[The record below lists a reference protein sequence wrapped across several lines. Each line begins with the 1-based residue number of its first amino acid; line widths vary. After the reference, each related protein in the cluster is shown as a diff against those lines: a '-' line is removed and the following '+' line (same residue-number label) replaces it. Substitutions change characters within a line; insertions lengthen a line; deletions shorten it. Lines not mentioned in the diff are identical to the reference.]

1 MPGRF
6 SISKVVLVGK
16 GYVGGYVYAA
26 LVDAGFQVTVLS
38 RSNPKGDHHVKIV
51 DYSSTESIRR
61 AIQDHDA
68 VVCTISHT
76 AWEHQYRLIDAAVE
90 AGTVKHFIPSDFTAL
105 SCNAAVHHLPYYREA
120 AAMQNYLAQKAD
132 GAGMRWNVIQSG
144 PIIGCVLNG
153 SYAYDFRERTA
164 LLVGDRSIREHR
176 VSMSRGVTVGRAI
189 AAILGRGGDLKKN
202 GPVYIGDVV
211 TTQGEI
217 LRLAEEKS
225 GAEWRVRE
233 VDPEAKLKEALSMS
247 EVAAAEG
254 KPTPMFATFLVI
266 HNTIF
271 GAKYRT
277 AWDGRDVEELGI
289 PTLTREEWGRMV
301 ATRVCNEPVDGG
313 LPWNS
318 SSKPR
323 D

>member
-1 MPGRF
+1 M
-6 SISKVVLVGK
+6 
-16 GYVGGYVYAA
+16 
-26 LVDAGFQVTVLS
+26 
-38 RSNPKGDHHVKIV
+38 
-51 DYSSTESIRR
+51 
-61 AIQDHDA
+61 
-68 VVCTISHT
+68 
-76 AWEHQYRLIDAAVE
+76 
-90 AGTVKHFIPSDFTAL
+90 
-105 SCNAAVHHLPYYREA
+105 
-120 AAMQNYLAQKAD
+120 
-132 GAGMRWNVIQSG
+132 
-144 PIIGCVLNG
+144 
-153 SYAYDFRERTA
+153 
-164 LLVGDRSIREHR
+164 
-176 VSMSRGVTVGRAI
+176 
-189 AAILGRGGDLKKN
+189 
-202 GPVYIGDVV
+202 
-211 TTQGEI
+211 
-217 LRLAEEKS
+217 RLAEEKS
-225 GAEWRVRE
+225 GAEWAVRE

-277 AWDGRDVEELGI
+277 AWDGRDIEELGI